1 MYQGHLLMLSDK
13 GWFFFLKCLACSIH
27 DWEMYIP
34 LKIAKIY
41 VKFIFVY
48 SWLAGALEY
57 VTVHDSEL
65 L

>member
-1 MYQGHLLMLSDK
+1 MYV
-13 GWFFFLKCLACSIH
+13 
-27 DWEMYIP
+27 P